1 MSDQPYNN
9 KRLKLLRR
17 DLRTGGTP
25 AEGRLWTLL
34 KNKQVNGLRFRRQHS
49 IDRYILDFYCPEVRL
64 CIELDG
70 QPHKD
75 VTAADRDYHRTLVL
89 QEQYD
94 ITVLRY
100 ENRIVFENPDL
111 ILYDI
116 EQHLQ
121 RWRTKNEVT

>member
-1 MSDQPYNN
+1 MSEQPYNN
-9 KRLKLLRR
+9 KGLKLLRR
-17 DLRTGGTP
+17 NLRTGGTP

-34 KNKQVNGLRFRRQHS
+34 KNKQVGGLRFRRQFS
-49 IDRYILDFYCPEVRL
+49 VDRYILDFYCPEVRL

-70 QPHKD
+70 QPHRD
-75 VTAADRDYHRTLVL
+75 VAAADRDYQRTLVL

-100 ENRIVFENPDL
+100 ENCVVFQNSAR

-116 EQHLQ
+116 EQHLKEWES
-121 RWRTKNEVT
+121 RNG